1 MLGTLPGAAA
11 ALWLGILTSIS
22 PCPLATNVAAVSY
35 VGRHVGEKRKLLLAA
50 GGYVVGRSLAYA
62 IVGGLVVWGLLN
74 TPGVSTILQRHM
86 NQVLGPVL
94 VVAGM
99 VVVGLIDVPFSTSA
113 GTDEARERAA
123 KGGVLGAVALGGLF
137 ALSFCPVS
145 AALFFGSLIPL
156 SASEGSAILLPVLY
170 GVGTGIPVLAVAV
183 PLALGVQAVGSW
195 LGRIETVELWSRRVT
210 GVAFIAVG
218 LYYSV
223 RFIFLT

>member
-1 MLGTLPGAAA
+1 MLDTLVGVTT
-11 ALWLGILTSIS
+11 ALWLGILTSLS

-35 VGRHVGEKRKLLLAA
+35 VSRQVGEKRKLLLAA
-50 GGYVVGRSLAYA
+50 GGYVAGRSLAYA
-62 IVGGLVVWGLLN
+62 VVGGLVVWGLLN
-74 TPGVSTILQRHM
+74 TPGLSGVLQRYM

-99 VVVGLIDVPFSTSA
+99 VVVGLIDLSFSTSA
-113 GTDEARERAA
+113 GTDDAKERAA
-123 KGGVLGAVALGGLF
+123 KGGVLGAAALGGLF

-156 SASEGSAILLPVLY
+156 STSEGSAVLLPVIY

-183 PLALGVQAVGSW
+183 PLALGVRAVGGW
-195 LGRIETVELWSRRVT
+195 LDRIKTFEMWSRRAT
-210 GVAFIAVG
+210 GVVFIVVG

-223 RFIFLT
+223 RFIFLA